1 MPSLAIVTGLTR
13 CQSVV
18 PQMVWSLRVTITSM
32 RDITPGQVFVGVK
45 DQELTVQVLEVD
57 VSQARKLYTL
67 HQTPPLKL
75 YGQVDPSATRV
86 AVLARGITITL
97 GKQRNLF

>member
-1 MPSLAIVTGLTR
+1 MK

-18 PQMVWSLRVTITSM
+18 PLVVW
-32 RDITPGQVFVGVK
+32 RDINPGK

-57 VSQARKLYTL
+57 VSEMGEPFAL

-75 YGQVDPSATRV
+75 YS
-86 AVLARGITITL
+86 
-97 GKQRNLF
+97 KQQW